1 MKIYIF
7 KFFFKSV
14 CKPDVQLHT
23 IAVFFMGQQQQPEMQ
38 VGNRLS
44 LPYSLTFTTKHTLM
58 LLKHNYHPLFLFS
71 VILFSTLL

>member
-7 KFFFKSV
+7 KFFFQK
-14 CKPDVQLHT
+14 CVQT
-23 IAVFFMGQQQQPEMQ
+23 RRAVAYYCSFCMGQQQQPEMQ